1 MSTFDALRGEI
12 VRGIRRT
19 TYKDQVI
26 ERIYDLVLEGKYR
39 AGEQIKETVM
49 AKEMGISRAPV
60 REAFREL
67 IANGIVEY
75 RPQVGNFIAN
85 LSAKEIVDAYTTR
98 GILEGYTIMSTRQQ
112 FTADDIEALG
122 VLVER
127 MRRSAAM
134 GNRRSVVD
142 AGGAFH
148 DLLVEK
154 NDNVQLAEYT
164 SLLSLKLHVLFF
176 RHWATLYS
184 PDEIGER
191 HQRIVDSLVAGEP
204 VAIEKVVRD
213 HYVETGTKIAE
224 ICQEE
229 ENNKEQEA
237 VD

>member
-1 MSTFDALRGEI
+1 M
-12 VRGIRRT
+12 RGIQRT

-60 REAFREL
+60 REAFREM

-98 GILEGYTIMSTRQQ
+98 GILEGYTVMSTRQL

-122 VLVER
+122 LLVER
-127 MRRSAAM
+127 MRRSAAL

-142 AGGAFH
+142 AGGTFH

-213 HYVETGTKIAE
+213 HYLETGTKIAE
-224 ICQEE
+224 ICMEE
-229 ENNKEQEA
+229 EKNNE
-237 VD
+237 